1 MRYGIVGSSGRMGLE
16 VAQVF
21 GAAGHELV
29 LTVDENGGAGAEA
42 SPAVIVDFSRSAALP
57 GTIAL
62 CREHGAALVL
72 GTTGL
77 SGDDRAS
84 VQELAASRAVV
95 QSANFGPGIN
105 LLSMIL
111 REYAPILSDWT
122 MELTEAHHEKKI
134 DAPSGTALMLM
145 HATGREC
152 PIHSLRLGNLPGDH
166 EALFSNGDELMT
178 FSHKVINRRSFAHGA
193 LLAAGFAVNSPP
205 GLYDFEDVLRASRV
219 GK

>member
-21 GAAGHELV
+21 GAAGHDPV
-29 LTVDENGGAGAEA
+29 LTADENGVAGTEA
-42 SPAVIVDFSRSAALP
+42 SPAVIVDFSRPAALP

-84 VQELAASRAVV
+84 VLELAASRAVV

-105 LLSMIL
+105 LLAMIL
-111 REYAPILSDWT
+111 REYAPILNDWT

-145 HATGREC
+145 RATGREC
-152 PIHSLRLGNLPGDH
+152 PIHSLRLGNLPGEH
-166 EALFSNGDELMT
+166 EALFSNGDELMI

-193 LLAAGFAVNSPP
+193 LLAAMFAADSPP